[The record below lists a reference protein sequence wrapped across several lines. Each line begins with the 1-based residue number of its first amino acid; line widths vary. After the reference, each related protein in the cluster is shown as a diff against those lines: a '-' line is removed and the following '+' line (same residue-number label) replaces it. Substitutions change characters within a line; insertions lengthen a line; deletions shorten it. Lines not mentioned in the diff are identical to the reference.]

1 MSWLRLDDGVML
13 NPKVGELTDPEFRA
27 LLGLWSYCARRKN
40 EGRFKADEM
49 QWAIYVTSKGPA
61 NVSQSHLARFIEVGL
76 IVPRGGKANLYEVKD
91 WAYYQPKDPTAADR
105 QKRYR
110 DRNAE
115 RNATVTESLPRA
127 RASRPV
133 PSLEISTN
141 SPELQDVARPLTEA
155 EIVAEREK
163 RENGGYVENLS
174 SYTGCRYVRGS
185 HALTAVHDVLGT
197 EQPPN
202 GWPYPRP
209 TRAEIAKALKELK
222 HAHA

>member
-1 MSWLRLDDGVML
+1 VSWLRLDDGVML
-13 NPKVGELTDPEFRA
+13 NPKVGELTDSEFRS

-61 NVSQSHLARFIEVGL
+61 NVLQSHLQRFIEVGL
-76 IVPRGGKANLYEVKD
+76 IVPRGGKSNLYEVKD
-91 WAYYQPKDPTAADR
+91 WAHYQPKDPTAAER

-115 RNATVTESLPRA
+115 RNATVTEALPRA

-141 SPELQDVARPLTEA
+141 SSELQQPAREPTEA
-155 EIVAEREK
+155 EVVRAREEREQ
-163 RENGGYVENLS
+163 RGYVENLS
-174 SYTGCRYVRGS
+174 SYTGCRYIRGS
-185 HALTAVHDVLGT
+185 HALTAIHDVLGT
-197 EQPPN
+197 EHPPN
-202 GWPYPRP
+202 DWPYPRP
-209 TRAEIAKALKELK
+209 TREEVSAALKQRK